1 MIKLLRMSGLLYIQS
16 FAYMIPYMIIGSLY
30 DTNLITVFGFMYP
43 LQFLIY
49 LIVYYAEAI
58 GTISVV
64 RDGYSHNSK
73 EAQESRSSAL
83 TIMLIASSLI
93 ILIISI
99 FIREYLSIFGDYG
112 YLDIAGISLLVS
124 FISYS
129 TVWLLSILDDMT
141 HNGSKYY
148 TVLFLAASVLS
159 IIITIILKE
168 VIGIEMTTNRIAI
181 TIAIINT
188 SLLIYLIYRYNRL
201 YGLGKITLKHLKSG
215 KASASTIVSN
225 LSYFLVYMLCYKR
238 SGTVGIEEAT
248 VLATLSIYGDS
259 IWDAECAI
267 PEHYMAISDNGNKDM
282 VWVVLKRSLVLGIIL
297 SISLTVLSFISGLIY
312 INKLLII
319 AEVIGLITLCIKD
332 VFQSFVSVSLP
343 IKICTVIF
351 SGYAILR
358 FILAYRI
365 KDMYSSEYSMGIT
378 NTIMIIVLIIVYFKH
393 KNRVNN
399 I

>member
-148 TVLFLAASVLS
+148 TVLFLD
-159 IIITIILKE
+159 
-168 VIGIEMTTNRIAI
+168 
-181 TIAIINT
+181 T
-188 SLLIYLIYRYNRL
+188 SGKPLRL
-201 YGLGKITLKHLKSG
+201 Y
-215 KASASTIVSN
+215 STQTNPELWSHD
-225 LSYFLVYMLCYKR
+225 LDDDP
-238 SGTVGIEEAT
+238 
-248 VLATLSIYGDS
+248 DS
-259 IWDAECAI
+259 IPDIISKYYDHENNEDVCAFDVDEETRRHEPWTGGPSDFKENLDAFL
-267 PEHYMAISDNGNKDM
+267 NG
-282 VWVVLKRSLVLGIIL
+282 
-297 SISLTVLSFISGLIY
+297 
-312 INKLLII
+312 
-319 AEVIGLITLCIKD
+319 D
-332 VFQSFVSVSLP
+332 VFVYPSENGEYDYGSSAQ
-343 IKICTVIF
+343 IGT
-351 SGYAILR
+351 GG
-358 FILAYRI
+358 FIG
-365 KDMYSSEYSMGIT
+365 KYSNRKFEETLGEYTYNVESEDVDENNDT
-378 NTIMIIVLIIVYFKH
+378 LLKNKEKRVIVY
-393 KNRVNN
+393 RLLP
-399 I
+399 